1 MSKRRRIQ
9 PSAPTDVSPE
19 TEQWIKDLRGR
30 GQSEPFSHL
39 PPDVMVSHIFPHLKP
54 YRVPASSS
62 RRRMRF
68 FGRFIRDG
76 LRHPWF
82 LFRNIEITPAD
93 IFWGVVAS
101 LQAEPQPNKVERA
114 ISDALPIVNHKQ
126 VMRYTTTPVFG
137 YRSPRELLHKYFVR
151 YYRDFH
157 EVVRY
162 RIEEH
167 LPKPDAVEF
176 KIHFERVVKR
186 LFVRKMPMLQTMD
199 GNLWTLMR
207 FFNLDLRCFAVNR
220 NLAIDFLLSPRVN
233 WFPTYSSLALSE
245 PCDAVTKI
253 SEITYGG
260 PPPQADFHRLF
271 QDFPKLTSLHFAEY
285 FPGQQEFLLLDL
297 KFQALFDDGRPLHD
311 LWLPNIVTLSPRIS
325 QFTRRVTKSLRV
337 SAGGEGSRMPR
348 ISDTLK
354 KLGLHLYDIPRNS
367 VTPYEVIFESCRFP
381 DETTVL
387 CDRTKKVT
395 FTNNCVWPTKNITI
409 SSNTLVSFNW
419 THMINLE
426 NLTLETPN
434 LKRARI
440 FTSRKCDITINS
452 DHVLDVFIFM
462 GRVGR
467 GGVPPAI
474 SLKHGVRFLMLNE
487 SLPDLDG
494 PLDTV
499 ETLYLCNTPSL
510 SKLDER
516 RGYDQM
522 TNIKLL
528 SVRITDLDYDAEE
541 DYRTKF
547 NAEKVVFE

>member
-19 TEQWIKDLRGR
+19 AEQWIKDLRGR
-30 GQSEPFSHL
+30 GQDQPFSHL
-39 PPDVMVSHIFPHLKP
+39 PPDVTVSHIFPHLQ
-54 YRVPASSS
+54 SSGAGLSPS

-82 LFRNIEITPAD
+82 LFRNIEITSVD

-101 LQAEPQPNKVERA
+101 LQADPQPNKVQRA
-114 ISDALPIVNHKQ
+114 ISDALPRVNHKQ
-126 VMRYTTTPVFG
+126 VMRYTMDMCGYGVVGNLALDYFLG
-137 YRSPRELLHKYFVR
+137 YRRF
-151 YYRDFH
+151 RDVEFD
-157 EVVRY
+157 RNDMQ
-162 RIEEH
+162 
-167 LPKPDAVEF
+167 LPNPDAGKFE
-176 KIHFERVVKR
+176 IHFERVMKR

-199 GNLWTLMR
+199 GNLWTVMR
-207 FFNLDLRCFAVNR
+207 FFNLDQCWSASTR
-220 NLAIDFLLSPRVN
+220 NLTIDFAYIPAR

-253 SEITYGG
+253 SGIALSFGAPST
-260 PPPQADFHRLF
+260 QADFHRLF
-271 QDFPKLTSLHFAEY
+271 QDFPKLTSLHFDEY
-285 FPGQQEFLLLDL
+285 SPMPQGFLLLDL
-297 KFQALFDDGRPLHD
+297 KFQALFDDGRPLHE
-311 LWLPNIVTLSPRIS
+311 LWLPDRVTYSPRIS
-325 QFTRRVTKSLRV
+325 QLTRRVTKSLRV
-337 SAGGEGSRMPR
+337 SAGGMEIPMPR

-354 KLGLHLYDIPRNS
+354 KLGLHMYDIPRDS
-367 VTPYEVIFESCRFP
+367 ITPYEVIFDSCRFP

-395 FTNNCVWPTKNITI
+395 FTHNCVWPTEHVTI
-409 SSNTLVSFNW
+409 SSNALVSIHW
-419 THMINLE
+419 ACDIANLE

-434 LKRARI
+434 LKRVKI
-440 FTSRKCDITINS
+440 LTGRKYAITINS
-452 DHVLDVFIFM
+452 DHVLDDFVF
-462 GRVGR
+462 VGPVAR

-499 ETLYLCNTPSL
+499 EKLYLNWPPGL
-510 SKLDER
+510 SIINKR
-516 RGYDQM
+516 RGYDKM

-528 SVRITDLDYDAEE
+528 HVVSP
-541 DYRTKF
+541 YRRDWTNYRMKF
-547 NAEKVVFE
+547 NAKKVVFE